1 MQVSLSRKLMNILCD
16 YNILSTLKDKL
27 ASLGEFKPT
36 SVAYKHMTLVKIQ
49 QRNIQF
55 NFQPYWL
62 DSMKMPWNF
71 GYILSNLT
79 RCAIFSFHR
88 HCRTQILEP
97 PRQQTDRVLLNITC
111 VILRLRSST
120 KEGSKKIFPWPCS
133 ISQELRFPTINFE

>member
-1 MQVSLSRKLMNILCD
+1 MQVSLSRKLMNILCN

-27 ASLGEFKPT
+27 ASQGKFKPA

-111 VILRLRSST
+111 VILRLNLRSST
-120 KEGSKKIFPWPCS
+120 KEGRKFF
-133 ISQELRFPTINFE
+133 LDRARFRKNYDFRR